1 MGTIEEQRTLAFKA
15 PMTGLTN
22 RSLLEDR
29 QWHAMAPNRRS
40 GRLSAVCYLDL
51 DGLEAVYGFFGH
63 QAGDMVLPTLTR
75 MSSVSTGPL

>member
-1 MGTIEEQRTLAFKA
+1 MGTIEEQHPLAFKD
-15 PMTGLTN
+15 PLTGLTN

-29 QWHAMAPNRRS
+29 QWRAMAPNRRS

-63 QAGDMVLPTLTR
+63 HAGDMVLPTLTR
-75 MSSVSTGPL
+75 VSSVSTGPL